1 MNTEVERYLQ
11 QVNRWL
17 VPGRRARTLT
27 HIREDLEEFLSQ
39 SDDATPLAQRLR
51 AFGHPP
57 VVAARYADAPHVIPG
72 MLAPAYL
79 VVLCVS
85 IVGLVLVNI
94 SLMVPTAINGASF
107 SENLMHVFDRAMRVL
122 PWTFTIVTIVFALM
136 GYWVQRQPTK

>member
-1 MNTEVERYLQ
+1 
-11 QVNRWL
+11 
-17 VPGRRARTLT
+17 
-27 HIREDLEEFLSQ
+27 
-39 SDDATPLAQRLR
+39 
-51 AFGHPP
+51 
-57 VVAARYADAPHVIPG
+57 

-79 VVLCVS
+79 VVLFVS